1 MLKLSSKMRRSS
13 QGFTLIELIV
23 VIAVLAI
30 LAAIITP
37 VLINQVQSAK
47 TSADIA
53 NAKTVENGILRAVA
67 KGDLQLPLVDSATT
81 VAAIKTEIDPIPAC
95 QVTGNKLVVNKATGR
110 VAPKAAV
117 NAATEFE
124 IVP

>member
-1 MLKLSSKMRRSS
+1 MLELSSRMRRSNK
-13 QGFTLIELIV
+13 GFTLIELIV

-37 VLINQVQSAK
+37 VLINQVQSSK
-47 TSADIA
+47 TSTDIA
-53 NAKTVENGILRAVA
+53 NAKTIENGILRAVA
-67 KGDLQLPLVDSATT
+67 RGDLSLPLTDSATT
-81 VAAIKTEIDPIPAC
+81 VAAIKSEIDPIPAC
-95 QVTGNKLVVNKATGR
+95 QVTGNKFVANKATGR
-110 VAPKAAV
+110 VTAQTTV